1 MGWLGVSNS
10 GANFIIYGLLSP
22 TYRKGYLNLIYDLFR
37 CRKRKRKMN
46 QKNSFVAS
54 VNNNHHVNNF
64 HKGGITVRNWGDKSS
79 PSVRLASGQIP
90 ASMLRGSPKPTTV
103 VVKNKEGF
111 DTQVCLSRASV
122 DALQKQGNCVGVN
135 FGVVRFDL
143 DSLSSGGS
151 SKS

>member
-54 VNNNHHVNNF
+54 VNNNCHVTNNNF

-90 ASMLRGSPKPTTV
+90 ASMLRGSPKPTAV
-103 VVKNKEGF
+103 VVADKNGF

-122 DALQKQGNCVGVN
+122 DALDKQGVGVN